1 MGYER
6 LMRPTYR
13 TTKLAC
19 YGAIISQAIQNN
31 LPALL
36 FVVFQ
41 QQYGISYEM
50 LGRLILMNFVTQL
63 CVDMIS
69 IKLADKFG
77 YRACLIG
84 GQSCIVVGLILLS
97 VLPSVMPPYIGLSI
111 AVILMAVGGG
121 LAEVL
126 VSPTIEAMPGDEKAA
141 AMSMLHSFYCWGQV
155 ATVLGSTLLLFVIG
169 RSAWQ
174 VLPLCWVIVPACSA
188 LLFVRAPFAP
198 VVGGEGGGMKLG
210 TLLRTPAFLV
220 AMLIMVCAGAS
231 ELVMSQWASTF
242 AEKALGVSKVIGD
255 LAGPCMF
262 AVLMGLGRMIYGRMG
277 SRLPLKKC
285 LMGCG
290 LLCVACY
297 LTAALSGNPV
307 AALAGC
313 AVCGFSVSIMWPGA
327 LSMSAARFPTA
338 GTALFAIL
346 AVMGDLGC
354 SVGPWL
360 AGLVSDGAQAVPQL
374 TQFAAQAGLTA
385 EQLGLKAGLLLG
397 TVFPVTLFVS
407 TMFVREKGKEKE
419 S

>member
-1 MGYER
+1 
-6 LMRPTYR
+6 MRPTYR

-31 LPALL
+31 LSALL

-69 IKLADKFG
+69 IKLAEKFG

-277 SRLPLKKC
+277 SRLPLKQC
-285 LMGCG
+285 LMGCA

-407 TMFVREKGKEKE
+407 TMFVWEKGKEKE

>member
-1 MGYER
+1 
-6 LMRPTYR
+6 MRPTYR

-69 IKLADKFG
+69 IKLAEKFG

-242 AEKALGVSKVIGD
+242 AERALGVSKVIGD

-277 SRLPLKKC
+277 SRLPLKQC
-285 LMGCG
+285 LMGCA

-297 LTAALSGNPV
+297 LTAALSGSPV

-407 TMFVREKGKEKE
+407 TMFVREKEKE

>member
-1 MGYER
+1 
-6 LMRPTYR
+6 MRPTYR

-69 IKLADKFG
+69 IKLAEKFG

-84 GQSCIVVGLILLS
+84 GQSCIAVGLILLS
-97 VLPSVMPPYIGLSI
+97 VLPSVLPPYIGLSI

-141 AMSMLHSFYCWGQV
+141 AMSMLNSFYCWGQV

-397 TVFPVTLFVS
+397 TVFPVTLFIS
-407 TMFVREKGKEKE
+407 TMFVREKKKE

>member
-1 MGYER
+1 
-6 LMRPTYR
+6 MRPTYR

-69 IKLADKFG
+69 IKLAEKFG

-84 GQSCIVVGLILLS
+84 GQSCIAVGLILLS
-97 VLPSVMPPYIGLSI
+97 VLPSVLPPYIGLSI

-242 AEKALGVSKVIGD
+242 AEKALGVSKVVGD

-407 TMFVREKGKEKE
+407 TMFVWEKGKEKE

>member
-1 MGYER
+1 
-6 LMRPTYR
+6 MRPTYR

-19 YGAIISQAIQNN
+19 YGAIIAQAIQNN

-69 IKLADKFG
+69 IKLAEKFG

-84 GQSCIVVGLILLS
+84 GQSCIVAGLVLLS

-121 LAEVL
+121 IAEVL

-210 TLLRTPAFLV
+210 KLLCTPAFLV

-242 AEKALGVSKVIGD
+242 AEKALGVSKVVGD

-285 LMGCG
+285 LMGCA

-327 LSMSAARFPTA
+327 LSMSAARFPMA
-338 GTALFAIL
+338 GTAMFAVL

-397 TVFPVTLFVS
+397 TVFPVTLFIS
-407 TMFVREKGKEKE
+407 TMFVREKKKE

>member
-1 MGYER
+1 
-6 LMRPTYR
+6 MRPTYR
-13 TTKLAC
+13 MTKLAC

-69 IKLADKFG
+69 IRLAEKFG

-84 GQSCIVVGLILLS
+84 GQSCIVVGLVLLS
-97 VLPSVMPPYIGLSI
+97 VLPMVMPPYIGLSI

-121 LAEVL
+121 IAEVL

-169 RSAWQ
+169 RDAWQ
-174 VLPLCWVIVPACSA
+174 VLPLCWVIVPACAA

-262 AVLMGLGRMIYGRMG
+262 AVLMGLGRMLYGRLG

-285 LMGCG
+285 LMGCA

-327 LSMSAARFPTA
+327 LSMSAARFPAA

-360 AGLVSDGAQAVPQL
+360 AGLASDGVQAVPQMA
-374 TQFAAQAGLTA
+374 QFAAQAGLTA

-407 TMFVREKGKEKE
+407 TMFVREKSVKKE

>member
-1 MGYER
+1 
-6 LMRPTYR
+6 MRPTYR

-69 IKLADKFG
+69 IKLAEKFG

-285 LMGCG
+285 LMGCA

-297 LTAALSGNPV
+297 LTVALSGSPV

-407 TMFVREKGKEKE
+407 TMFVREKEKEKE

>member
-1 MGYER
+1 
-6 LMRPTYR
+6 MRPTYR

-198 VVGGEGGGMKLG
+198 VVGVEGGGMKLG
-210 TLLRTPAFLV
+210 KLLCTPAFLV

>member
-1 MGYER
+1 
-6 LMRPTYR
+6 MRPTYR

-69 IKLADKFG
+69 IKLAEKFG

-97 VLPSVMPPYIGLSI
+97 VLPSVLPPYIGLSI

-169 RSAWQ
+169 RSAWR

>member
-1 MGYER
+1 
-6 LMRPTYR
+6 MRPTYR
-13 TTKLAC
+13 MTKLAC

-69 IKLADKFG
+69 IRLAERFG

-84 GQSCIVVGLILLS
+84 GQCCIVVGLVLLS
-97 VLPSVMPPYIGLSI
+97 VLPMVMPPYIGLSI

-121 LAEVL
+121 IAEVL

-169 RSAWQ
+169 RDAWQ
-174 VLPLCWVIVPACSA
+174 VLPLCWVIVPACAA

-262 AVLMGLGRMIYGRMG
+262 AVLMGLGRMLYGRLG

-285 LMGCG
+285 LMGCA

-327 LSMSAARFPTA
+327 LSMSAARFPAA

-360 AGLVSDGAQAVPQL
+360 AGLASDGVQAVPQMA
-374 TQFAAQAGLTA
+374 QFAAQAGLTA

-407 TMFVREKGKEKE
+407 TMFVREKSVKKE

>member
-1 MGYER
+1 M
-6 LMRPTYR
+6 
-13 TTKLAC
+13 
-19 YGAIISQAIQNN
+19 
-31 LPALL
+31 
-36 FVVFQ
+36 VFQ

-69 IKLADKFG
+69 IKLAEKFG

-84 GQSCIVVGLILLS
+84 GQSCIVAGLVLLS

-121 LAEVL
+121 IAEVL

-210 TLLRTPAFLV
+210 KLLCTPAFLV

-242 AEKALGVSKVIGD
+242 AEKALGVSKVVGD

-285 LMGCG
+285 LMGCA

-327 LSMSAARFPTA
+327 LSMSAARFPMA
-338 GTALFAIL
+338 GTAMFAIL

-397 TVFPVTLFVS
+397 TVFPVTLFIS
-407 TMFVREKGKEKE
+407 TMFVREKKKE

>member
-1 MGYER
+1 
-6 LMRPTYR
+6 MRPTYR
-13 TTKLAC
+13 MTKLAC

-69 IKLADKFG
+69 IRLAEKFG

-84 GQSCIVVGLILLS
+84 GQSCIVVGLVLLS
-97 VLPSVMPPYIGLSI
+97 VLPMVMPPYIGLSI

-121 LAEVL
+121 IAEVL
-126 VSPTIEAMPGDEKAA
+126 VSPTIEAMPGNEKAA

-169 RSAWQ
+169 RNAWQ
-174 VLPLCWVIVPACSA
+174 VLPLCWVIVPACAA

-262 AVLMGLGRMIYGRMG
+262 AVLMGLGRMLYGRLG

-285 LMGCG
+285 LMGCA

-327 LSMSAARFPTA
+327 LSMSAARFPAA

-360 AGLVSDGAQAVPQL
+360 AGLASDGVQAAPHL
-374 TQFAAQAGLTA
+374 AQFATQTGLTA

-407 TMFVREKGKEKE
+407 TMFVREKSVKKE

>member
-1 MGYER
+1 
-6 LMRPTYR
+6 MRPTYR

-69 IKLADKFG
+69 IKLAEKFG

-84 GQSCIVVGLILLS
+84 GQSCIAVGLILLS
-97 VLPSVMPPYIGLSI
+97 VLPSVLPPYIGLSI

-242 AEKALGVSKVIGD
+242 AEKALGVSKVVGD

-285 LMGCG
+285 LMGCA

-407 TMFVREKGKEKE
+407 TMFVWEKGKEKE

>member
-1 MGYER
+1 
-6 LMRPTYR
+6 MRPTYR

-69 IKLADKFG
+69 IKLAEKFG

-277 SRLPLKKC
+277 SRLPLKQC
-285 LMGCG
+285 LMGCA

-407 TMFVREKGKEKE
+407 TMFMREKGKEKE

>member
-1 MGYER
+1 
-6 LMRPTYR
+6 
-13 TTKLAC
+13 
-19 YGAIISQAIQNN
+19 
-31 LPALL
+31 
-36 FVVFQ
+36 
-41 QQYGISYEM
+41 
-50 LGRLILMNFVTQL
+50 
-63 CVDMIS
+63 MIS
-69 IKLADKFG
+69 IKLAEKFG

-84 GQSCIVVGLILLS
+84 GQSCIAVGLILLS
-97 VLPSVMPPYIGLSI
+97 VLPSVLPPYIGLSI

>member
-1 MGYER
+1 
-6 LMRPTYR
+6 MRPTYR

-69 IKLADKFG
+69 IKLAEKFG

-84 GQSCIVVGLILLS
+84 GQSCIAVGLILLS
-97 VLPSVMPPYIGLSI
+97 VLPSVLPPYIGLSI

-277 SRLPLKKC
+277 SRLPLKQC
-285 LMGCG
+285 LMGCA

>member
-1 MGYER
+1 
-6 LMRPTYR
+6 MRPTYR

-69 IKLADKFG
+69 IKLEEKFG

-84 GQSCIVVGLILLS
+84 GQSCIAVGLILLS
-97 VLPSVMPPYIGLSI
+97 VLPSVLPPYIGLSI

-407 TMFVREKGKEKE
+407 TMFVWEKGKEKE

>member
-1 MGYER
+1 
-6 LMRPTYR
+6 MRPTYR

>member
-1 MGYER
+1 
-6 LMRPTYR
+6 MRPTYR
-13 TTKLAC
+13 MTKLAC

-69 IKLADKFG
+69 IRLAEKFG

-84 GQSCIVVGLILLS
+84 GQSCIVVGLVLLS
-97 VLPSVMPPYIGLSI
+97 VLPMVMPPYIGLSI

-121 LAEVL
+121 IAEVL

-169 RSAWQ
+169 RDAWQ
-174 VLPLCWVIVPACSA
+174 VLPLCWVIVPACAA

-262 AVLMGLGRMIYGRMG
+262 AVLMGLGRMLYGRLG

-285 LMGCG
+285 LMGCA

-327 LSMSAARFPTA
+327 LSMSAARFPAA

-360 AGLVSDGAQAVPQL
+360 AGLASDGVQAVPQME
-374 TQFAAQAGLTA
+374 QFAAQAGLTA

-407 TMFVREKGKEKE
+407 TMFVREKSVKKE

>member
-1 MGYER
+1 
-6 LMRPTYR
+6 MRPTYR

-69 IKLADKFG
+69 IKLAEKFG

-84 GQSCIVVGLILLS
+84 GQSCIAVGLILLS
-97 VLPSVMPPYIGLSI
+97 VLPSVLPPYIGLSI

-374 TQFAAQAGLTA
+374 TQFAAQAGLTT

>member
-1 MGYER
+1 
-6 LMRPTYR
+6 MRPTYR

-69 IKLADKFG
+69 IKLAEKFG

-84 GQSCIVVGLILLS
+84 GQSCIAVGLILLS
-97 VLPSVMPPYIGLSI
+97 VLPSVLPPYIGLSI

>member
-1 MGYER
+1 
-6 LMRPTYR
+6 MRPTYR

-69 IKLADKFG
+69 IKLAEKFG

-84 GQSCIVVGLILLS
+84 GQSCIAVGLILLS
-97 VLPSVMPPYIGLSI
+97 VLPSVLPPYIGLSI

-407 TMFVREKGKEKE
+407 TMFVREMGKEKE

>member
-1 MGYER
+1 
-6 LMRPTYR
+6 MRPTYR

-69 IKLADKFG
+69 IKLAEKFG

-84 GQSCIVVGLILLS
+84 GQSCIAVGLILLS
-97 VLPSVMPPYIGLSI
+97 VLPSVLPPYIGLSI

-407 TMFVREKGKEKE
+407 TMFVWEKGKEKE

>member
-1 MGYER
+1 
-6 LMRPTYR
+6 MRPTYR

-69 IKLADKFG
+69 IKLAEKFG

-277 SRLPLKKC
+277 SRLPLKQC
-285 LMGCG
+285 LMGCA

-297 LTAALSGNPV
+297 LTAALSGSPV

-407 TMFVREKGKEKE
+407 TMFVREKEKEKE

>member
-1 MGYER
+1 
-6 LMRPTYR
+6 MRPTYR

-69 IKLADKFG
+69 IKLAEKFG

-84 GQSCIVVGLILLS
+84 GQSCIAVGLILLS
-97 VLPSVMPPYIGLSI
+97 VLPSVLPPYIGLSI

-397 TVFPVTLFVS
+397 TVFPVTLFIS

>member
-1 MGYER
+1 
-6 LMRPTYR
+6 MRPTYR

-69 IKLADKFG
+69 IKLAEKFG

-84 GQSCIVVGLILLS
+84 GQSCIAVGLILLS
-97 VLPSVMPPYIGLSI
+97 VLPSVLPPYIGLSL

-407 TMFVREKGKEKE
+407 TMFVWEKGKEKE

>member
-1 MGYER
+1 
-6 LMRPTYR
+6 MRPTYR

-19 YGAIISQAIQNN
+19 YGAIIAQAIQNN

-50 LGRLILMNFVTQL
+50 LGRLILMNFFTQL

-69 IKLADKFG
+69 IKLAEKFG

-84 GQSCIVVGLILLS
+84 GQICIALGLVLLS
-97 VLPSVMPPYIGLSI
+97 ALPALLPPYIGLSI

-174 VLPLCWVIVPACSA
+174 VLPLCWVIVPVGAA
-188 LLFVRAPFAP
+188 VLFVRAPFAP
-198 VVGGEGGGMKLG
+198 VVGGEGGGMRLG
-210 TLLRTPAFLV
+210 ALLRTPAFLV

-242 AEKALGVSKVIGD
+242 AERALGVSKVVGD

-262 AVLMGLGRMIYGRMG
+262 AVLMGCGRLLYGKMG
-277 SRLPLKKC
+277 SRLPLKRS

-297 LTAALSGNPV
+297 LTVALSGNPV

-327 LSMSAARFPTA
+327 LSMSAARFPMA
-338 GTALFAIL
+338 GTTLFAVL

-360 AGLVSDGAQAVPQL
+360 AGMVSDGVQAAPQL
-374 TQFAAQAGLTA
+374 AQFAAQTGMSA

-407 TMFVREKGKEKE
+407 TLFVREKEKKA
-419 S
+419 

>member
-1 MGYER
+1 
-6 LMRPTYR
+6 MRPTYR

-19 YGAIISQAIQNN
+19 YGAIIAQAIQNN

-69 IKLADKFG
+69 IKLAEKFG

-84 GQSCIVVGLILLS
+84 GQCCIVAGLVLLS

-121 LAEVL
+121 IAEVL

-210 TLLRTPAFLV
+210 KLLCTPAFLV

-242 AEKALGVSKVIGD
+242 AEKALGVSKVVGD

-285 LMGCG
+285 LMGCA

-327 LSMSAARFPTA
+327 LSMSAARFPMA
-338 GTALFAIL
+338 GTAMFAIL

-397 TVFPVTLFVS
+397 TVFPVTLFIS
-407 TMFVREKGKEKE
+407 TMFVREKKKE

>member
-1 MGYER
+1 
-6 LMRPTYR
+6 MRPTYR

-69 IKLADKFG
+69 IKLAEKFG

-84 GQSCIVVGLILLS
+84 GQSCIAVGLILLS
-97 VLPSVMPPYIGLSI
+97 VLPSVLPPYIGLSI

-188 LLFVRAPFAP
+188 LLFVRAPFEP

-407 TMFVREKGKEKE
+407 TLFVREKGKETE

>member
-1 MGYER
+1 
-6 LMRPTYR
+6 MRPTYR

-19 YGAIISQAIQNN
+19 YGAIIAQAIQNN

-69 IKLADKFG
+69 IKLAEKFG

-84 GQSCIVVGLILLS
+84 GQSCIVAGLVLLS

-121 LAEVL
+121 IAEVL

-210 TLLRTPAFLV
+210 KLLCTPAFLV

-242 AEKALGVSKVIGD
+242 AEKALGVSKVVGD

-285 LMGCG
+285 LMGCA

-327 LSMSAARFPTA
+327 LSMSAARFPMA
-338 GTALFAIL
+338 GTAMFAIL

-397 TVFPVTLFVS
+397 TVFPVTLFIS
-407 TMFVREKGKEKE
+407 TMFVREKKKE

>member
-1 MGYER
+1 
-6 LMRPTYR
+6 MRPTYR

-69 IKLADKFG
+69 IKLAEKFG

>member
-1 MGYER
+1 
-6 LMRPTYR
+6 MRPTYR

-69 IKLADKFG
+69 IKLAEKFG

-84 GQSCIVVGLILLS
+84 GQSCIAVGLILLS
-97 VLPSVMPPYIGLSI
+97 VLPSVLPPYIGLSI

-277 SRLPLKKC
+277 SRLPLKQC

>member
-1 MGYER
+1 
-6 LMRPTYR
+6 MRPTYR

-69 IKLADKFG
+69 IKLAEKFG

-84 GQSCIVVGLILLS
+84 GQSCIAVGLILLS
-97 VLPSVMPPYIGLSI
+97 VLPSVLPPYIGLSI

-360 AGLVSDGAQAVPQL
+360 VGLVSDGAQAVPQL

-407 TMFVREKGKEKE
+407 TMFVWEKGKEKE

>member
-1 MGYER
+1 
-6 LMRPTYR
+6 MRPTYR

-407 TMFVREKGKEKE
+407 TMFVWEKGKEKE

>member
-1 MGYER
+1 
-6 LMRPTYR
+6 MRPTYR

-69 IKLADKFG
+69 IKLAEKFG

-84 GQSCIVVGLILLS
+84 GQSCIAVGLILLS
-97 VLPSVMPPYIGLSI
+97 VLPSVLPPYIGLSI

-407 TMFVREKGKEKE
+407 TMFVWEKGKETE

>member
-1 MGYER
+1 
-6 LMRPTYR
+6 MRPTYR

-19 YGAIISQAIQNN
+19 YGAIIAQAIQNN

-41 QQYGISYEM
+41 QQYGISCEM

-69 IKLADKFG
+69 IKLAEKFG

-84 GQSCIVVGLILLS
+84 GQSCIVLGLILLS

-121 LAEVL
+121 IAEVL

-210 TLLRTPAFLV
+210 KLLCTPAFLV

-242 AEKALGVSKVIGD
+242 AEKALGVSKVVGD

-285 LMGCG
+285 LMGCA

-327 LSMSAARFPTA
+327 LSMSAARFPMA
-338 GTALFAIL
+338 GTAMFAIL

-397 TVFPVTLFVS
+397 TVFPVTLFIS
-407 TMFVREKGKEKE
+407 TMFVREKKKE

>member
-1 MGYER
+1 
-6 LMRPTYR
+6 MRPTYR

-69 IKLADKFG
+69 IKLAEKFG

-84 GQSCIVVGLILLS
+84 GQSCIAVGLILLS
-97 VLPSVMPPYIGLSI
+97 VLPSVLPPYIGLSI

-277 SRLPLKKC
+277 SRLPLKQC

-297 LTAALSGNPV
+297 LTAALSGKPV

>member
-1 MGYER
+1 
-6 LMRPTYR
+6 
-13 TTKLAC
+13 
-19 YGAIISQAIQNN
+19 
-31 LPALL
+31 
-36 FVVFQ
+36 
-41 QQYGISYEM
+41 
-50 LGRLILMNFVTQL
+50 
-63 CVDMIS
+63 
-69 IKLADKFG
+69 
-77 YRACLIG
+77 
-84 GQSCIVVGLILLS
+84 
-97 VLPSVMPPYIGLSI
+97 
-111 AVILMAVGGG
+111 
-121 LAEVL
+121 
-126 VSPTIEAMPGDEKAA
+126 
-141 AMSMLHSFYCWGQV
+141 
-155 ATVLGSTLLLFVIG
+155 
-169 RSAWQ
+169 
-174 VLPLCWVIVPACSA
+174 
-188 LLFVRAPFAP
+188 
-198 VVGGEGGGMKLG
+198 
-210 TLLRTPAFLV
+210 
-220 AMLIMVCAGAS
+220 
-231 ELVMSQWASTF
+231 
-242 AEKALGVSKVIGD
+242 
-255 LAGPCMF
+255 
-262 AVLMGLGRMIYGRMG
+262 
-277 SRLPLKKC
+277 
-285 LMGCG
+285 MGCG